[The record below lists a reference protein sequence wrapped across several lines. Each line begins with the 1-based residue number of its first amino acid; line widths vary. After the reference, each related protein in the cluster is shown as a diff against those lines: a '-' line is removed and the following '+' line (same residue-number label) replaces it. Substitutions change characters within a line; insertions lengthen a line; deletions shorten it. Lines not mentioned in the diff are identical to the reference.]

1 MLKML
6 GYDITEEEYGIILI
20 DLWKGNIIG
29 HLSEEKLFELIPRLK
44 K

>member
-6 GYDITEEEYGIILI
+6 GYDITEEEYNIILI
-20 DLWKGNIIG
+20 ELWKGNIRD